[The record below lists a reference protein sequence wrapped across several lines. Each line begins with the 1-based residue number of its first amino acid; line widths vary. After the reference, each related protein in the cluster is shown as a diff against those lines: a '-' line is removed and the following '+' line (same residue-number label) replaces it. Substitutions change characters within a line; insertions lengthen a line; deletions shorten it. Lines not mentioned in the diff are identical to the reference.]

1 VILSGQSDISEANGF
16 KNLCAGLSVGLACLM
31 SGIGMSN
38 FLEKHMAPSRIT
50 SRNTRATTCCGD
62 QQEPLISGDT
72 QSYAIPPTSWSLIMV
87 MVFLEAIGLYG
98 LIVAL
103 ILSSHDKQ

>member
-1 VILSGQSDISEANGF
+1 
-16 KNLCAGLSVGLACLM
+16 M
-31 SGIGMSN
+31 SGIGMSS
-38 FLEKHMAPSRIT
+38 FLEKHMAPSRNT
-50 SRNTRATTCCGD
+50 SRNTRATTCGGD